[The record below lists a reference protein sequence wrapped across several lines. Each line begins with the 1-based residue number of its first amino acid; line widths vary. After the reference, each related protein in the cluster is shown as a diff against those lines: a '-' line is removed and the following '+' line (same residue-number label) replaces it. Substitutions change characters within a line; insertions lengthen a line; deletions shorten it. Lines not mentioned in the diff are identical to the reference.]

1 MDAAKIDVK
10 ISFQQIIAAVKQLT
24 PKEKLE
30 LNEAIWD
37 DNIDIP
43 IEHQNLVKN
52 RIENAKKNPH
62 TMLDWDEASKKLMP

>member
-1 MDAAKIDVK
+1 MDAAKTNVK

-30 LNEAIWD
+30 LNQVIWEGD
-37 DNIDIP
+37 IDIP
-43 IEHQNLVKN
+43 IEHQNLVRA

-62 TMLDWDEASKKLMP
+62 TMLDWDEASKTLVP